1 MTMLTNI
8 PPSCPLGAVAWK
20 GLIIFLARLRRLVN
34 RWVAAAIAHRE
45 RQAGFVALHRLDH
58 RQLKDIG
65 LSRGRIDEATAA
77 KALIWSQPRRSE

>member
-8 PPSCPLGAVAWK
+8 PPSHALGAVAWK
-20 GLIIFLARLRRLVN
+20 GLIILLARLRRLVN

-45 RQAGFVALHRLDH
+45 RQARFVALHGLDD

-65 LSRGRIDEATAA
+65 LSGGQIDEVTAA
-77 KALIWSQPRRSE
+77 KALIWSQPRRRE